1 MVDYNKLLDMWREE
15 KKKRQLAEGE
25 LSIIKGIGNNSPE
38 MKSSKLEIQ
47 KLNEANKR
55 LVEENS
61 NFQII
66 SKSHKE
72 INGDLRIKLAAAEFR
87 IKKLEVKLKEQLNQF
102 RNKGEL

>member
-1 MVDYNKLLDMWREE
+1 MADILD
-15 KKKRQLAEGE
+15 KKDQE
-25 LSIIKGIGNNSPE
+25 IK
-38 MKSSKLEIQ
+38 

-72 INGDLRIKLAAAEFR
+72 LNGDLQKKLSAAEFR
-87 IKKLEVKLKEQLNQF
+87 IKELEVKLKEQVNQF
-102 RNKGEL
+102 RNKGVL

>member
-1 MVDYNKLLDMWREE
+1 MADFLDKELE
-15 KKKRQLAEGE
+15 KINEGLAQTEAAKKEADSLMIKKITKYEAE
-25 LSIIKGIGNNSPE
+25 IN
-38 MKSSKLEIQ
+38 

-72 INGDLRIKLAAAEFR
+72 LNGDLQTKLTAAEFR
-87 IKKLEVKLKEQLNQF
+87 IKELEVKLKNQLKEY
-102 RNKGEL
+102 RNKGYV

>member
-1 MVDYNKLLDMWREE
+1 MADILD
-15 KKKRQLAEGE
+15 KKD
-25 LSIIKGIGNNSPE
+25 
-38 MKSSKLEIQ
+38 LEIK

-72 INGDLRIKLAAAEFR
+72 LNGDLQKKLSAAEFR
-87 IKKLEVKLKEQLNQF
+87 IKELEVKLKEQLNQF

>member
-1 MVDYNKLLDMWREE
+1 MVIAMGSFVMADILD
-15 KKKRQLAEGE
+15 KKDQE
-25 LSIIKGIGNNSPE
+25 IK
-38 MKSSKLEIQ
+38 

-72 INGDLRIKLAAAEFR
+72 LNGDLQKKLSAAEFR
-87 IKKLEVKLKEQLNQF
+87 IKELEVKLKEQLNQF

>member
-1 MVDYNKLLDMWREE
+1 MADILD
-15 KKKRQLAEGE
+15 KKD
-25 LSIIKGIGNNSPE
+25 
-38 MKSSKLEIQ
+38 LEIK

-72 INGDLRIKLAAAEFR
+72 LNGDLQKKLSAAEFR
-87 IKKLEVKLKEQLNQF
+87 IKELEVKLKEQLNQF
-102 RNKGEL
+102 RNKGDL

>member
-1 MVDYNKLLDMWREE
+1 MADTLD
-15 KKKRQLAEGE
+15 KKDQE
-25 LSIIKGIGNNSPE
+25 IK
-38 MKSSKLEIQ
+38 

-72 INGDLRIKLAAAEFR
+72 INGDLQKKLSAADLRIKE
-87 IKKLEVKLKEQLNQF
+87 LEVKLKEQLNQF

>member
-1 MVDYNKLLDMWREE
+1 MGDFLDNELKNIKVGLSE
-15 KKKRQLAEGE
+15 VEDAKKEADSLMIKKITKYEAE
-25 LSIIKGIGNNSPE
+25 IN
-38 MKSSKLEIQ
+38 

-61 NFQII
+61 NFEII

-72 INGDLRIKLAAAEFR
+72 INGDLQKKLSAADLRIKE
-87 IKKLEVKLKEQLNQF
+87 LEVKLKEQLNQF

>member
-1 MVDYNKLLDMWREE
+1 MADILD
-15 KKKRQLAEGE
+15 KKDQE
-25 LSIIKGIGNNSPE
+25 IK
-38 MKSSKLEIQ
+38 

-72 INGDLRIKLAAAEFR
+72 LNGDLQKKLSAAEFR
-87 IKKLEVKLKEQLNQF
+87 IKELEVKLKNQLKEY
-102 RNKGEL
+102 RNKGYV

>member
-1 MVDYNKLLDMWREE
+1 MSDFIDKELE
-15 KKKRQLAEGE
+15 KINAGLAQTEAAKKEADSLMIKKITKYEAEI
-25 LSIIKGIGNNSPE
+25 S
-38 MKSSKLEIQ
+38 

-72 INGDLRIKLAAAEFR
+72 INGDLQKKLSAADLRIKE
-87 IKKLEVKLKEQLNQF
+87 LEVKLKNQLKEY
-102 RNKGEL
+102 RNKGYV

>member
-1 MVDYNKLLDMWREE
+1 MADFLDNELKNIKVGLSE
-15 KKKRQLAEGE
+15 VEDAKKEADSLMIKKITKYEAE
-25 LSIIKGIGNNSPE
+25 IN
-38 MKSSKLEIQ
+38 

-72 INGDLRIKLAAAEFR
+72 INGDLQKKLSAADLRIKE
-87 IKKLEVKLKEQLNQF
+87 LEVKLKNQLKEF
-102 RNKGEL
+102 RNKGDL

>member
-1 MVDYNKLLDMWREE
+1 MADTLD
-15 KKKRQLAEGE
+15 KKD
-25 LSIIKGIGNNSPE
+25 
-38 MKSSKLEIQ
+38 LEIK

-61 NFQII
+61 NFEII

-72 INGDLRIKLAAAEFR
+72 INGDLQKKLSAADLRIKE
-87 IKKLEVKLKEQLNQF
+87 LEVKLKEQLNQF

>member
-1 MVDYNKLLDMWREE
+1 MADTLD
-15 KKKRQLAEGE
+15 KKD
-25 LSIIKGIGNNSPE
+25 
-38 MKSSKLEIQ
+38 LEIK

-72 INGDLRIKLAAAEFR
+72 INGDLQKKLSAADLRIKE
-87 IKKLEVKLKEQLNQF
+87 LEVKLKEQLNQF
-102 RNKGEL
+102 RNKGEI

>member
-1 MVDYNKLLDMWREE
+1 MVDYNKLLEMWREE
-15 KKKRQLAEGE
+15 KQKRQFAEGE

-38 MKSSKLEIQ
+38 MKSSKLEIN

-61 NFQII
+61 NFEII

-72 INGDLRIKLAAAEFR
+72 INGDLQKKLSAADLRIKE
-87 IKKLEVKLKEQLNQF
+87 LEVKLKNQLKEY
-102 RNKGEL
+102 RNKGYI

>member
-1 MVDYNKLLDMWREE
+1 MVDYNKLLEMWREE
-15 KKKRQLAEGE
+15 KQKRQFAEGE

-38 MKSSKLEIQ
+38 MKSFKLEIN

-61 NFQII
+61 NFEII

-72 INGDLRIKLAAAEFR
+72 LNVDLQKKLSAAEFR
-87 IKKLEVKLKEQLNQF
+87 IKELEVKLKNQLKEY
-102 RNKGEL
+102 RNKGYI

>member
-1 MVDYNKLLDMWREE
+1 MVDYNKLLEMWREE
-15 KKKRQLAEGE
+15 KQKRQFAEGE

-38 MKSSKLEIQ
+38 MKSSKLEIN

-61 NFQII
+61 NFEII

-72 INGDLRIKLAAAEFR
+72 INGDLQTKLSKAELKIKE
-87 IKKLEVKLKEQLNQF
+87 LEVKLKEQVNQF
-102 RNKGEL
+102 RNKGDL

>member
-1 MVDYNKLLDMWREE
+1 MSDFLDKELEKINKGLAQTEAA
-15 KKKRQLAEGE
+15 KKEADSLMIKKITKYEAEI
-25 LSIIKGIGNNSPE
+25 S
-38 MKSSKLEIQ
+38 

-72 INGDLRIKLAAAEFR
+72 INGDLQKKLSAAEFK
-87 IKKLEVKLKEQLNQF
+87 IKELEVKLKNQLKEY
-102 RNKGEL
+102 RNKGYV

>member
-1 MVDYNKLLDMWREE
+1 MADFLDKELE
-15 KKKRQLAEGE
+15 KINEGLDQTEAAKKEADSLMIKKITKYEAE
-25 LSIIKGIGNNSPE
+25 IN
-38 MKSSKLEIQ
+38 

-72 INGDLRIKLAAAEFR
+72 LNGDLQTKLTAAEFR
-87 IKKLEVKLKEQLNQF
+87 IKELEVKLKNQLKEF
-102 RNKGEL
+102 RNKGDL

>member
-1 MVDYNKLLDMWREE
+1 MADFLDNELKNIKVGLSE
-15 KKKRQLAEGE
+15 VEDAKKEADSLMIKKITKYEAE
-25 LSIIKGIGNNSPE
+25 IN
-38 MKSSKLEIQ
+38 

-72 INGDLRIKLAAAEFR
+72 INGDLQKKLSAADLRIKE
-87 IKKLEVKLKEQLNQF
+87 LEVKLKEQLNQF
-102 RNKGEL
+102 RNKGEI

>member
-1 MVDYNKLLDMWREE
+1 MADFLDNELKNIKVGLSE
-15 KKKRQLAEGE
+15 VEDTKKEADSLMIKKITKYEAE
-25 LSIIKGIGNNSPE
+25 IN
-38 MKSSKLEIQ
+38 

-72 INGDLRIKLAAAEFR
+72 INGDLQKKLSAADLRIKE
-87 IKKLEVKLKEQLNQF
+87 LEVKLKNQLKEF
-102 RNKGEL
+102 RNKGDL

>member
-1 MVDYNKLLDMWREE
+1 MVDYNKLLEMWREE
-15 KKKRQLAEGE
+15 KQKRQFAEGE

-38 MKSSKLEIQ
+38 MKSFKLEIN

-61 NFQII
+61 NFEII

-72 INGDLRIKLAAAEFR
+72 INGELQTKLSKAELKIKE
-87 IKKLEVKLKEQLNQF
+87 LEVKLKEQVNQF
-102 RNKGEL
+102 RNKGVL

>member
-1 MVDYNKLLDMWREE
+1 MADFLDKELE
-15 KKKRQLAEGE
+15 KINEGLAQTEAAKKEADSLMIKKITKYEAE
-25 LSIIKGIGNNSPE
+25 IN
-38 MKSSKLEIQ
+38 

-72 INGDLRIKLAAAEFR
+72 LNGDLQTKLTAAEFR
-87 IKKLEVKLKEQLNQF
+87 IKELEVKLKNQLKEY
-102 RNKGEL
+102 RNKGYI

>member
-1 MVDYNKLLDMWREE
+1 MVIAMGSFVMADILD
-15 KKKRQLAEGE
+15 KKD
-25 LSIIKGIGNNSPE
+25 
-38 MKSSKLEIQ
+38 LEIK

-72 INGDLRIKLAAAEFR
+72 LNGDLQKKLSAAEFR
-87 IKKLEVKLKEQLNQF
+87 IKELEVKLKNQLKEF
-102 RNKGEL
+102 RNKGDL

>member
-72 INGDLRIKLAAAEFR
+72 LNGDLQKKLSAAEFR
-87 IKKLEVKLKEQLNQF
+87 IKELEVKLKEQLNQF